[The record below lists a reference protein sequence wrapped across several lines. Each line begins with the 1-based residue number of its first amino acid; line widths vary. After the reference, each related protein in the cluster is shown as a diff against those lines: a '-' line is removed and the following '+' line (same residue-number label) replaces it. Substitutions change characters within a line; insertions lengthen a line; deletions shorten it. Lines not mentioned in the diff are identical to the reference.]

1 MSYIDMVEVV
11 LNLVRASHEGNWAL
25 HMASIQSI
33 IPWTFAYDNLNY
45 ARSLT
50 AYYSEMSHIE
60 HEKPDLYMFLC
71 EGGFSA
77 QLSATNT
84 FNRVQ
89 IDEILEETVN
99 RDTQTA
105 GGTKGFSLNPAAVSR
120 YYLTAEYKSSYLSI
134 LKSSLGLQQTDCP
147 HKDLGQSR
155 IAKDEEHITSI
166 VDLLDSS
173 WINPFAGGESLVS
186 LSTGSTAPAD
196 VAEDLLNA
204 HTIGMNA
211 YRTFSAERVDSNPPA
226 KQFHA
231 PLSKMKLETFSS
243 MQGKAKTCK
252 TGNKEV
258 ILKADNR
265 IFAQMVLIAKS
276 RQLNLKEVLSHP
288 LGPLPWALASPDGNV
303 RKTCKSSLAK
313 QLLKFP
319 CVAESL
325 PLNSTCV
332 IDGMALVQKPNGDG
346 KTFADIADY
355 ALSTVLAEASHST
368 RVDIVFDVYN
378 EASIKHMERVARG
391 ADSVWSGQTD
401 HCRAQSSAM
410 EEIPTKQQQ
419 QNKSCYLLAER
430 VGQRTV

>member
-1 MSYIDMVEVV
+1 
-11 LNLVRASHEGNWAL
+11 
-25 HMASIQSI
+25 
-33 IPWTFAYDNLNY
+33 
-45 ARSLT
+45 
-50 AYYSEMSHIE
+50 
-60 HEKPDLYMFLC
+60 
-71 EGGFSA
+71 
-77 QLSATNT
+77 
-84 FNRVQ
+84 
-89 IDEILEETVN
+89 
-99 RDTQTA
+99 
-105 GGTKGFSLNPAAVSR
+105 
-120 YYLTAEYKSSYLSI
+120 
-134 LKSSLGLQQTDCP
+134 
-147 HKDLGQSR
+147 
-155 IAKDEEHITSI
+155 
-166 VDLLDSS
+166 
-173 WINPFAGGESLVS
+173 
-186 LSTGSTAPAD
+186 
-196 VAEDLLNA
+196 
-204 HTIGMNA
+204 
-211 YRTFSAERVDSNPPA
+211 
-226 KQFHA
+226 
-231 PLSKMKLETFSS
+231 MKRETFSS

-288 LGPLPWALASPDGNV
+288 LGPLPWALASLDGNV

-430 VGQRTV
+430 VGQRPV